1 MSGVIVRLRDAM
13 TEDSRAD
20 LLKTTYDGCSDPEGQ
35 RFLAREAMEGEL
47 ENLSRTYLAVDSESD
62 RVVGYFTIL
71 AADGCTFDHPAYTIH
86 RIGAEGPAELEEALI
101 RSAAQLFCECGK
113 TVGSCSVT
121 ARCDDGRVC
130 EYERAGFMRLC
141 RDENGMNVMGLE
153 V

>member
-1 MSGVIVRLRDAM
+1 MNGVIVRLRDAM
-13 TEDSRAD
+13 SDGYAAERLVS
-20 LLKTTYDGCSDPEGQ
+20 TYDGCSDPEGQ
-35 RFLAREAMEGEL
+35 RFLAGKAMEGEA

-71 AADGCTFDHPAYTIH
+71 AADGCTSDHPAYQIH
-86 RIGAEGPAELEEALI
+86 RISTEGPAELEEALI
-101 RSAAQLFCECGK
+101 RSAAQLFSECGR

-121 ARCDDGRVC
+121 ARCDDGRVY

-141 RDENGMNVMGLE
+141 RDEDGMNVMGLE

>member
-1 MSGVIVRLRDAM
+1 MNGVIVRLRDAM
-13 TEDSRAD
+13 SDGCIAERFIS
-20 LLKTTYDGCSDPEGQ
+20 TYDGCSDPEGQ
-35 RFLAREAMEGEL
+35 RFLAGEAMEGET

-71 AADGCTFDHPAYTIH
+71 AADGCTSDHPAYQIH
-86 RIGAEGPAELEEALI
+86 RVSAEGPAELEEALI
-101 RSAAQLFCECGK
+101 RSAAQLFSECGR

-121 ARCDDGRVC
+121 AKCDDGRVQ
-130 EYERAGFMRLC
+130 EYERAGFMRLF

>member
-1 MSGVIVRLRDAM
+1 MHL
-13 TEDSRAD
+13 
-20 LLKTTYDGCSDPEGQ
+20 
-35 RFLAREAMEGEL
+35 
-47 ENLSRTYLAVDSESD
+47 
-62 RVVGYFTIL
+62 
-71 AADGCTFDHPAYTIH
+71 DHPAYTIH